1 MYSQHDQHHYFKSIS
16 SPMHKLT
23 RNSLPPFSA
32 RLMTVLIATT
42 LSGCAQLAQYDPLLQ
57 LRQPAPIPAPLQ
69 VTGAQSGEP
78 QRTAVPTGAAGALA
92 ATGPV
97 VSKTPRPPAAAVA
110 SVSKP
115 PEPVANEKADISLV
129 FDQIA
134 LPSFINTIYGVVLK
148 SNYSVD
154 PRVLERKDLVTLRTS
169 RPQTHSEV
177 LRAAQMLLKSY
188 GVTVNDVGGFY
199 RIVPDNAQLGY
210 SPEIRR
216 GRALP
221 EVPIALRPIY
231 QYVEMN
237 ALRSAEMRTWLTQ
250 MFGTRLQLTE
260 SAQYNALMISG
271 ETEDVRAA
279 LEVVRVMDQP
289 LMRGRTSQRIT
300 PVFWTVDDL
309 AKKLQELMT
318 AEGYTTQIGMGQ
330 GATSM
335 PVILLPIA
343 ANNSLIVFSGDEA
356 ILKHVAEWVTEL
368 DQPTKAR
375 GNNGY
380 FTYAVLNLDADDLA
394 KTVQELLGGAIAAPV
409 AAGATAKPAAKVV
422 VHKPTN
428 TLIIQGSADQYSQWI
443 GLLRELDK
451 PARSALIE
459 MTVAEVTLGDSL
471 NLGLEWAINQ
481 GRTTANTTGGTLGG
495 LGLKT
500 GGLTFNFVNGNIKA
514 ALNAMAT
521 NDRAQILSSPRIMA
535 RNGET
540 ATISVGQQV
549 PILTSQQTTATIVP
563 GASGITQTI
572 QYKDTGIILKVK
584 PVIHAGGRIDV
595 DVSQEVSSAG
605 VTTTGV
611 SSSPTFS
618 NRKIDTKLSIQD
630 GATVL
635 LGGLISDSNERGNS
649 GVPLLKDIP
658 LLGSLFRTQ
667 TGTTKKTELIILI
680 TPYIVDDSQTAQS
693 VTQAFRAQLGGW
705 AAPAVAVLPSASVM
719 SGEQTS
725 RQPINSGKNETNTVE
740 APKPVTAMPEEAK
753 TTEKPA
759 EQISE
764 PMPPDGSPSA
774 AIQAPAPDVPKQG
787 TVVTDPKI
795 LEQIRALQKKTK

>member
-1 MYSQHDQHHYFKSIS
+1 MPHHFKSIS
-16 SPMHKLT
+16 LPMHKIYRT
-23 RNSLPPFSA
+23 SQPPMSMHVLA
-32 RLMTVLIATT
+32 ILLIAS
-42 LSGCAQLAQYDPLLQ
+42 LSGCAQMAQYDPLLQ
-57 LRQPAPIPAPLQ
+57 LHKPEPIPTPLQ
-69 VTGAQSGEP
+69 LPATASSNRQQATAGEP
-78 QRTAVPTGAAGALA
+78 ANASGTGEAL
-92 ATGPV
+92 

-110 SVSKP
+110 SVSKA
-115 PEPVANEKADISLV
+115 PEPAANEKADISLV

-148 SNYSVD
+148 TNYSVD

-169 RPQTHSEV
+169 RAQTPSEV

-221 EVPIALRPIY
+221 EVPMALRPIY

-237 ALRSAEMRTWLTQ
+237 ALRSSEMRTWLAQ
-250 MFGTRLQLTE
+250 MFGTRIQLTE

-279 LEVVRVMDQP
+279 LEVVRIMDQP
-289 LMRGRTSQRIT
+289 LMRGRTSQRIS

-309 AKKLQELMT
+309 AKKVQELMS
-318 AEGYTTQIGMGQ
+318 AEGYTVQIGMGS

-343 ANNSLIVFSGDEA
+343 ANNSLIVFAGDDA
-356 ILKHVAEWVTEL
+356 ILKHVADWVTEL

-394 KTVQELLGGAIAAPV
+394 KTVQELLGGAAP
-409 AAGATAKPAAKVV
+409 ASTAPGATARPAAKVV

-428 TLIIQGSADQYSQWI
+428 TLIIQGGADQYSQWI

-451 PARSALIE
+451 PVRSALIE

-471 NLGLEWAINQ
+471 NLGIEWALNQ
-481 GRTTANTTGGTLGG
+481 GNSGANVTGGTLGG
-495 LGLKT
+495 LALKT

-514 ALNAMAT
+514 ALNALAS

-549 PILTSQQTTATIVP
+549 PILTTQQTTGTIVP

-605 VTTTGV
+605 ITTTGV

-630 GATVL
+630 GATVM
-635 LGGLISDSNERGNS
+635 LGGLISDNNERGNS

-658 LLGSLFRTQ
+658 LIGSLFRTQ
-667 TGTTKKTELIILI
+667 TGTTKKQELIVLI
-680 TPYIVDDSQTAQS
+680 TPYIIDDSQTAQS
-693 VTQAFRAQLGGW
+693 ITQAFRTQLGDW
-705 AAPAVAVLPSASVM
+705 AAPAGVSAI
-719 SGEQTS
+719 Q
-725 RQPINSGKNETNTVE
+725 
-740 APKPVTAMPEEAK
+740 KPVTIVESSSVNETKQKAVVKSSLTLPVEVDGAIQKQEPVAATEAAPVQA
-753 TTEKPA
+753 KPA
-759 EQISE
+759 APE
-764 PMPPDGSPSA
+764 PKPEA
-774 AIQAPAPDVPKQG
+774 
-787 TVVTDPKI
+787 VVTDPQI
-795 LEQIRALQKKTK
+795 LEQIRALQKAKK